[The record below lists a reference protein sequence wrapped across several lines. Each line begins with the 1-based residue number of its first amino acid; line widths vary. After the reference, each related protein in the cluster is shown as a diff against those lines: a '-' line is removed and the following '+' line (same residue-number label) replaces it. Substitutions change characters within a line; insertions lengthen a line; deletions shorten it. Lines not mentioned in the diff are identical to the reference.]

1 MSTPFQQVDE
11 KPYDKTRLK
20 LRITT
25 TADNYAVYY
34 ADGER
39 KSAVDTSD
47 DEKLRFRHKLIA
59 INAESIYSA
68 NCRIVIPII
77 VRKYRFLSTMI
88 SAVDGT
94 NTKGRETIYPI
105 KNVTPERIYER
116 ARLTRE
122 RGPQFFKSPSLLR
135 AERDEIDRYH
145 LPPRSLQHQEQVG
158 GVKRQQDRPNQPIS
172 AEGEVCEI
180 AVLLERIELESEPSR
195 RAYSCGTLKLL
206 SAKTKYQHKF
216 SASLVKVLSVGTLV
230 LRDVRDAL
238 VYDSVITKFALDS
251 YYAMRSRI
259 LSLFVIL
266 VHEPAH
272 RYCMFNCTELI
283 MELVEILK
291 VDTKVDRE
299 KALTCFAHFSKHA
312 ENRAALVKIHG
323 LMDIFSTIIAPN
335 PRPKLMNLPTK
346 KPSSASSTKE
356 VDSGNF
362 ELDSFGRIVL
372 TDETAG
378 LSSSDPKYVQ
388 KRKSSPRLTIDHI
401 QFVPDTAEEEEDF
414 SVQEESPPRKK
425 NNRMRDRD
433 VSLLFDGSDDEEETK
448 DFERPI
454 EDKGLHYDSS
464 EDPFLEN
471 SRECVL
477 ATLVHLSK
485 EKACAVST
493 LRITT
498 FSCS

>member
-1 MSTPFQQVDE
+1 M
-11 KPYDKTRLK
+11 L
-20 LRITT
+20 
-25 TADNYAVYY
+25 
-34 ADGER
+34 
-39 KSAVDTSD
+39 
-47 DEKLRFRHKLIA
+47 
-59 INAESIYSA
+59 
-68 NCRIVIPII
+68 
-77 VRKYRFLSTMI
+77 

-94 NTKGRETIYPI
+94 NTRGRETTYPV
-105 KNVTPERIYER
+105 KHVTPERIYER

-135 AERDEIDRYH
+135 AERDEIDRCY
-145 LPPRSLQHQEQVG
+145 LPPRSLPHQEQVG

-172 AEGEVCEI
+172 ADGEVCEI
-180 AVLLERIELESEPSR
+180 EVLLQKIELESEPSR

-206 SAKTKYQHKF
+206 SAKTKYQQKF

-272 RYCMFNCTELI
+272 RSCMFNCTELI
-283 MELVEILK
+283 TELVEILK

-312 ENRAALVKIHG
+312 ENRTDLVKIHG
-323 LMDIFSTIIAPN
+323 LMDIFSAIIAPT

-346 KPSSASSTKE
+346 KPSTSSSTKE

-401 QFVPDTAEEEEDF
+401 QFVPDAEEEEEEDF

-425 NNRMRDRD
+425 NNRMSDRD
-433 VSLLFDGSDDEEETK
+433 VTLLFDGSDDEEDTK
-448 DFERPI
+448 DFERPM
-454 EDKGLHYDSS
+454 EDKGLQYDSS
-464 EDPFLEN
+464 KDPFLEN

-493 LRITT
+493 LRITAL
-498 FSCS
+498 SCS